1 MPNQEPASARIFG
14 NSSVRV
20 GTQGLFCPTDCPW
33 VSEDALALIHELL
46 GLGVKGNRPLTVI
59 YGSDADGDLVLI
71 QTFLPYYVNQVILML
86 N

>member
-1 MPNQEPASARIFG
+1 MLQVKIKLIIIMIIMIMTMIIFFFNLG
-14 NSSVRV
+14 WFSVFFVSS
-20 GTQGLFCPTDCPW
+20 
-33 VSEDALALIHELL
+33 LALIHELL

-59 YGSDADGDLVLI
+59 YGSEADGDLVLI